1 MMLTKRNSP
10 RKLRTAF
17 ATFLLLVVSLRAQSD
32 HGSAI
37 YDFCVHHQG
46 QQVGDG
52 ICQSLVDAALRSAGL
67 TCNPAHGLG
76 REVWRI
82 SSTPAGVVISGDFRK
97 VLPGDII
104 YFHDIA
110 PDRNMHRESLRR
122 ERPLDNH
129 VGVVDRLTLDGVR
142 YFNQNSGHQQSVRS
156 DYFAFANGLDM
167 VDYVAIYRP

>member
-1 MMLTKRNSP
+1 MNVGA
-10 RKLRTAF
+10 TA
-17 ATFLLLVVSLRAQSD
+17 TLLVCFCAMTLCAQTD
-32 HGSAI
+32 PTTAV
-37 YDFCVHHQG
+37 YDFCVRHQG

-67 TCNPAHGLG
+67 PSNHAHGLG

-82 SSTPAGVVISGDFRK
+82 SSTTRGVVISGDFRK

-110 PDRNMHRESLRR
+110 PDRTMHRESLRQ

-129 VGVVDRLTLDGVR
+129 VGVVDTLTLDGVR
-142 YFNQNSGHQQSVRS
+142 YFNQNAGHQQTVRS
-156 DYFAFANGLDM
+156 DYFSFANALDM